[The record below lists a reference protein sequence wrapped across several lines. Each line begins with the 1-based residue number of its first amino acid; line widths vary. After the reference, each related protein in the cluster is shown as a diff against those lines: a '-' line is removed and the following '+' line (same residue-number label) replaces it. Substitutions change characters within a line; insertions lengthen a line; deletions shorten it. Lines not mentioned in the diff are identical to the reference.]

1 MLYHYK
7 IGLPKLRLK
16 GMLKLHYSAHAKRA
30 ACNDRY
36 GYIQLPTCL
45 NIGNELLIELEV
57 LNNAVA
63 KLVFRVPY
71 SNAYD
76 LCIVVQPDGF
86 VRTVWLNSIHDTH
99 KTLNAQKYAKVF

>member
-16 GMLKLHYSAHAKRA
+16 GLLKLQYSAHAKRA

-45 NIGNELLIELEV
+45 DVGNELLIEVEV
-57 LNNAVA
+57 LNNTVA

-71 SNAYD
+71 SNLHD
-76 LCIVVQPDGF
+76 LCIVVQPNGL
-86 VRTVWLNSIHDTH
+86 VRTVWLNSIHDNH
-99 KTLNAQKYAKVF
+99 KTLDLKKYTKV